1 MKRLLPAVVSLCVS
15 ATVVAGVVTAPQA
28 GAADLTKLTTIS
40 KSGKQLFAG
49 SSMNPILAPGT
60 GSPIDDTTSFIAAS
74 SKRADQAVQDGWR
87 QAYNQLPPQV
97 RDAVPPQLRPAPR
110 QDDSVPVTV
119 IAPAEP
125 SPSPAQQRCDD
136 CVAITYDDGPAP
148 GTERLLDVFKRKKAH
163 ATFFVVGQNVN
174 AYPQI
179 LRRISDEGH
188 TIGNHSFDHPDLA
201 HTGDGAIAQQLDDTN
216 AAIEKHSGVKPRWMR
231 PPYGSYDDRVS
242 REAGARGQS
251 LAIWDVDTMD
261 WSHRDTARTCSIA
274 VSNAQAGSIVLM
286 HDIHEPTVNAAE
298 CIIEGLRGK
307 GLRPVGLDEMIKRP
321 DAGHVYTNAE

>member
-1 MKRLLPAVVSLCVS
+1 MKRLLPAVASLCVS
-15 ATVVAGVVTAPQA
+15 VAVAAGAVTAPHA
-28 GAADLTKLTTIS
+28 GATDLTKL
-40 KSGKQLFAG
+40 QLFAG
-49 SSMNPILAPGT
+49 SSMNPILTPGT
-60 GSPIDDTTSFIAAS
+60 GSPIDDTSSFIAAS

-87 QAYNQLPPQV
+87 QAYNQLPPQL
-97 RDAVPPQLRPAPR
+97 RDAVPPQLRPK

-119 IAPAEP
+119 IPPAEP

-174 AYPQI
+174 AYPHI
-179 LRRISDEGH
+179 LHRIRDEGH
-188 TIGNHSFDHPDLA
+188 TIGNHTFDHPDLA
-201 HTGDGAIAQQLDDTN
+201 HAGDGAIAQQLDDTN
-216 AAIEKHSGVKPRWMR
+216 DAIEKHAGVKPRWMR
-231 PPYGSYDDRVS
+231 PPYGSYDGRVS

-298 CIIEGLRGK
+298 CIIDGLRGK

>member
-1 MKRLLPAVVSLCVS
+1 MKRLLPAVASLCVS
-15 ATVVAGVVTAPQA
+15 VAVAASAVTAPHA
-28 GAADLTKLTTIS
+28 GAADLTKL
-40 KSGKQLFAG
+40 QLFAG

-60 GSPIDDTTSFIAAS
+60 GSPIDDTTSSFIAAS

-87 QAYNQLPPQV
+87 QAYSQLPPQL
-97 RDAVPPQLRPAPR
+97 RDAVPPQLRPK

-119 IAPAEP
+119 IPPAEP

-174 AYPQI
+174 AYPHI
-179 LRRISDEGH
+179 LRRIRDEGH
-188 TIGNHSFDHPDLA
+188 TIGNHTFDHPDLA
-201 HTGDGAIAQQLDDTN
+201 HAGDGAIAQQLDDTN
-216 AAIEKHSGVKPRWMR
+216 AAIEKHSGVKPRWIR
-231 PPYGSYDDRVS
+231 PPYGSYDGRVS

-298 CIIEGLRGK
+298 CIIDGLRGK

-321 DAGHVYTNAE
+321 DAGHVYTNAK

>member
-1 MKRLLPAVVSLCVS
+1 MKRLLPAVASLCVS
-15 ATVVAGVVTAPQA
+15 ISVAVAAGAVTAPHA
-28 GAADLTKLTTIS
+28 GAADLTKL
-40 KSGKQLFAG
+40 QLFAG
-49 SSMNPILAPGT
+49 SSMNPILTPGT
-60 GSPIDDTTSFIAAS
+60 GSPIDDTSSFIAAS

-87 QAYNQLPPQV
+87 QAYNQLPPQL
-97 RDAVPPQLRPAPR
+97 RDAVPPQLRPK

-119 IAPAEP
+119 IPPAEP

-163 ATFFVVGQNVN
+163 ATFFVVGQNAN
-174 AYPQI
+174 AYPHI
-179 LRRISDEGH
+179 LRRIRDEGH
-188 TIGNHSFDHPDLA
+188 TIGNHTFDHPDLA
-201 HTGDGAIAQQLDDTN
+201 HAGDGAIAQQLDDTN

-231 PPYGSYDDRVS
+231 PPYGSYDGRVS

-298 CIIEGLRGK
+298 CIIDGLRGK

>member
-1 MKRLLPAVVSLCVS
+1 MKRLLPAVASLCVS
-15 ATVVAGVVTAPQA
+15 VSVAVAAGVVTAPHA
-28 GAADLTKLTTIS
+28 GAADLTKL
-40 KSGKQLFAG
+40 QLFAG
-49 SSMNPILAPGT
+49 SSMNPILTPGT
-60 GSPIDDTTSFIAAS
+60 GSPIDDTSSFIAAS
-74 SKRADQAVQDGWR
+74 SKRADQAVQDRWR
-87 QAYNQLPPQV
+87 QAYNQLPPQL
-97 RDAVPPQLRPAPR
+97 RDTVPPQLRPK

-119 IAPAEP
+119 IPPAEP

-174 AYPQI
+174 AYPHI
-179 LRRISDEGH
+179 LRRIRNEGH
-188 TIGNHSFDHPDLA
+188 TIGNHTFDHPDLA
-201 HTGDGAIAQQLDDTN
+201 HAGDGAIAQQLDDTN
-216 AAIEKHSGVKPRWMR
+216 DAIEKHTGVKPRWMR
-231 PPYGSYDDRVS
+231 PPYGSYDGRVS

-298 CIIEGLRGK
+298 CIIDGLRGK